1 MCFSTGRKANS
12 FGKKQLW
19 TFYLTFDFKK
29 STLFSGMSV
38 FSSPFALT
46 VWVSLLTLAHQRH
59 SPLRTECLM
68 LMMEQG
74 TAGQKNRGQGWQ
86 TATCVSCCSILPCLN
101 CDRLQYK
108 MKPGFWAQGVWFCFF
123 FLQGSIFCQL
133 RWLLQR
139 INYLL
144 CVKWVSLIH

>member
-68 LMMEQG
+68 LMMS
-74 TAGQKNRGQGWQ
+74 RGQQDRKIEDRGGRLPHVYLAVVYSLVLIVIAYNIKWSQ
-86 TATCVSCCSILPCLN
+86 VSEH
-101 CDRLQYK
+101 RVF
-108 MKPGFWAQGVWFCFF
+108 GFVFF
-123 FLQGSIFCQL
+123 VQGSIFCQL

-144 CVKWVSLIH
+144 CVNWVSLIH